1 MLFGFFKKNNLKVKD
16 LIKTK
21 TTDSVKQCGDY
32 AQSNQLPDTSVTTT
46 LKVTRPQIDNLLK
59 KTVWLDDFYKY
70 TNTEIKRKTI
80 FLAKIDESVGEL
92 SKNEYLNRIIENYLK
107 NFQVSWIEL
116 FCIPLIS
123 AKLSVSKEN
132 LTIKLHDKTENAKQF
147 LNFDKNSF
155 FSDND
160 YNYINHT
167 YRVISTIIKESGV
180 RNLFDLVLY
189 LKEDINLLPIKDGLH
204 DCYEYFWSCKN
215 NSSLAKAQW
224 QKIKANGWTD
234 ALIFAQDIE
243 NETDAKNA
251 LDACEAYHKL
261 KELYAILI
269 EESKI
274 NCNFLEFCFYVSE
287 KNYLFVKQKYKRIQ
301 EKFNFNDNEDITE
314 VCKRLCGCT
323 DVKNLFLLN
332 AFVADFCP
340 YNFVLFDKFKK
351 FENEINIYSR
361 RKAFLN
367 SLEGEYRSQSVK
379 SYYSIEDVDLM
390 TGVQFEQFLAQL
402 FTEMG
407 YRVML
412 TKGSGDQGVDLIV
425 EEGDIKLAIQAKSYL
440 NTVGNSAVQ
449 QVLAGKQ
456 FYNADKCLVVTNSN
470 FSESAKKLA
479 KVNDVMLWNRHIL
492 KEKMEEY
499 PINKAD

>member
-46 LKVTRPQIDNLLK
+46 LKVTRPQIDKLLK

-92 SKNEYLNRIIENYLK
+92 NKNEYLNRIIENYLK

-123 AKLSVSKEN
+123 AKLSVSNEN
-132 LTIKLHDKTENAKQF
+132 LTIKLHDKSEMANQF
-147 LNFDKNSF
+147 LNFDKSSF

-160 YNYINHT
+160 YKNINHT
-167 YRVISTIIKESGV
+167 YRVISLIIKESGA
-180 RNLFDLVLY
+180 RNLFDLVLN
-189 LKEDINLLPIKDGLH
+189 LEKDINLLPIKDGLH
-204 DCYEYFWSCKN
+204 YCYEYFSSCKN
-215 NSSLAKAQW
+215 NLSLAKAQW
-224 QKIKANGWTD
+224 QKIKANGWTE
-234 ALIFAQDIE
+234 ALIFAHDIE
-243 NETDAKNA
+243 KEADAKNA

-261 KELYAILI
+261 KELYEILI

-274 NCNFLEFCFYVSE
+274 KCNFLDFCFYVSE
-287 KNYLFVKQKYKRIQ
+287 KNYLFAKQKYKRLQ
-301 EKFNFNDNEDITE
+301 EKLDFNDNEDIIE

-332 AFVADFCP
+332 VFVADCCP

-351 FENEINIYSR
+351 FENEIDTYSS

-367 SLEGEYRSQSVK
+367 SLEGEYRTQSEK
-379 SYYSIEDVDLM
+379 NYYSIEDVDLM
-390 TGVQFEQFLAQL
+390 TGVQFEQFLAKL
-402 FTEMG
+402 FTKMG
-407 YRVML
+407 YRVAL
-412 TKGSGDQGVDLIV
+412 TKGSGDQGVDLIA
-425 EEGDIKLAIQAKSYL
+425 EKGNTKWAIQAKSYL

-449 QVLAGKQ
+449 QVLAGKH

-499 PINKAD
+499 PINKVE